1 MKKLFKE
8 HNKALI
14 EQLSSKNLT
23 AFDFIPQRDIREKLV
38 DLVLNGV
45 PEYADYESSIL
56 FRQLY
61 KNLTQTKVD
70 KVNIV
75 VFGGGTGLSNII
87 GGDCR
92 QTAWKNRPFKGLK
105 DFFPE
110 TKAVICVTD
119 DGGSTG
125 ELLKDL
131 PVIALGDIRHVLLS
145 SVQLRKLTELYD
157 LTTSEAENVA
167 GVLSTLFNYR
177 FKNKPTS
184 VEALLNECGADL
196 DTLPGGLSNY
206 IRRALDICYH
216 DPRSKIIFERAHCL
230 GNIIVLS
237 LLISSFS
244 GDFEIN
250 NFLRFDTEKGELLFK
265 NLSECSKLLGAAE
278 DAVLPSTLTPAQL
291 RFLYSNGVQVTGEHK
306 SSKAAR
312 GFPVDKVYVDFSD
325 IPYVSQRVVDYIRNA
340 DILIMAPGS
349 LYSSIIPVLQVPGIA
364 EAVRENNKAL
374 KLLIS
379 NLWVQAGETD
389 QSISDPERKF
399 HVSDMIRAYER
410 NLPGGTQGLFDQ
422 ILCLSLKD
430 VPGSVIQNYAVEGKI
445 PIYLDREVLEAQGF
459 EPIECGFFSR
469 NALVE
474 RQVIQHDPDIVAR
487 TVKTLYLSRELMPE
501 LFKKR
506 TTGEIS
512 KPTSGN
518 EARKISVPSKR
529 YSRIYDRLNDLE
541 IKTGGKRT
549 GAEEVVRI
557 RSFLADI
564 IWNHKDIPLSHLYNI
579 KGITC
584 INMNEW
590 RRDQRWDNVFSF
602 YDPEDGQV
610 KIRQDRLADLRGF
623 EISFLI
629 SVGQALLGNYASEK
643 KVDDIQYDHLSFGRV
658 FHLYL
663 TEENKRKCYFTTEE
677 LKEYLTLARMVW
689 QGENH
694 FTRLINNQEGFTPPG
709 LLFGVMYAWYLD
721 NSFASY
727 IEYKMSVMKVK
738 QTDLIPEQMKTM
750 ERRIGLIRFFRQIV
764 FGKEALP
771 MYQFT

>member
-1 MKKLFKE
+1 MKNQLRKQSQTLV
-8 HNKALI
+8 
-14 EQLSSKNLT
+14 EQLSSKNLS
-23 AFDFIPQRDIREKLV
+23 AFDLISQRDIREKLI
-38 DLVLNGV
+38 DLVLNGI

-61 KNLTQTKVD
+61 TNLNQTKVD
-70 KVNIV
+70 KTRVI

-87 GGDCR
+87 GGDSR
-92 QTAWKNRPFKGLK
+92 QHSWKNRPFNGLK
-105 DFFPE
+105 DVFPE
-110 TKAVICVTD
+110 TKAVVCVTD
-119 DGGSTG
+119 DGGSSG

-145 SVQLRKLTELYD
+145 SIQLSRLSELYD
-157 LTTSEAENVA
+157 LNRSEAENVTR
-167 GVLSTLFNYR
+167 VLWSLFNYR
-177 FKNKPTS
+177 FNNKPEST
-184 VEALLNECGADL
+184 ELLLRECGAEL
-196 DTLPGGLSNY
+196 DVLPTGLSNY
-206 IRRALDICYH
+206 IRNGLDICFQ
-216 DPRSKIIFERAHCL
+216 DPRCDAVFSRSHCL

-237 LLISSFS
+237 LFLSTFS
-244 GDFEIN
+244 EVPDSGGLLQFEN
-250 NFLRFDTEKGELLFK
+250 DKAELLLK

-278 DAVLPSTLTPAQL
+278 DAVLPATLTPAQL

-306 SSKAAR
+306 SSTALR
-312 GFPVDKVYVDFSD
+312 GFPVNKVFVDFYST
-325 IPYVSQRVVDYIRNA
+325 PHVPERVLNYIRTA

-364 EAVRENNKAL
+364 AAVRENSKAL

-389 QSISDPERKF
+389 QSITDPDRKF

-430 VPGSVIQNYAVEGKI
+430 VPGSVIQNYAVEGKV
-445 PIYLDREVLEAQGF
+445 PIYLDREVLSAQGF

-474 RQVIQHDPDIVAR
+474 RHVIQHDPGIVAQ
-487 TVKTLYLSRELMPE
+487 TIKTLFLAREIMPD

-506 TTGEIS
+506 QNSTPGSFTG
-512 KPTSGN
+512 SGS
-518 EARKISVPSKR
+518 RKIVLPSTR
-529 YSRIYDRLNDLE
+529 YRQIRDCLNSLE
-541 IKTGGKRT
+541 IRIDDTLPEA
-549 GAEEVVRI
+549 AERSRI
-557 RSFLADI
+557 RSTLADI
-564 IWNHKDIPLSHLYNI
+564 VWNHKDIPLSHLENI
-579 KGITC
+579 KGIIC
-584 INMNEW
+584 INTDDW

-610 KIRQDRLADLRGF
+610 KIRRDRLTDRRGL

-629 SVGQALLGNYASEK
+629 TVGQALLGNYAAQKSVEP
-643 KVDDIQYDHLSFGRV
+643 IEHDHLSYGRV

-663 TEENKRKCYFTTEE
+663 TAEKLRRCYFSSEE
-677 LKEYLTLARMVW
+677 LHEYLTLARMVR
-689 QGENH
+689 QSEGH
-694 FTRLINNQEGFTPPG
+694 YTRLINGEEGFTPPG

-727 IEYKMSVMKVK
+727 IEYKMSVMKVR

-750 ERRIGLIRFFRQIV
+750 KRRMELIRFFRQTV

-771 MYQFT
+771 IEQNS

>member
-1 MKKLFKE
+1 MEKLFKE
-8 HNKALI
+8 HNKVLV
-14 EQLSSKNLT
+14 EQLNSKNLS
-23 AFDFIPQRDIREKLV
+23 AFDYIPQRDIREKLV
-38 DLVLNGV
+38 ELVLSGI
-45 PEYADYESSIL
+45 PEYSDYESSIL

-61 KNLTQTKVD
+61 KNLTQTSVD
-70 KVNIV
+70 QVNVV

-92 QTAWKNRPFKGLK
+92 QKSWKHRPFNGLK

-110 TKAVICVTD
+110 TKSVVCITD

-145 SVQLRKLTELYD
+145 SVQLKKLTELYD
-157 LTTSEAENVA
+157 LTSNEAENVVR
-167 GVLSTLFNYR
+167 VLSTLFNYR
-177 FKNKPTS
+177 FDSKPDST
-184 VEALLNECGADL
+184 EALLSQCGADL
-196 DTLPGGLSNY
+196 DWLPGGLSNY
-206 IRRALDICYH
+206 IKRALDICYQ
-216 DPRSKIIFERAHCL
+216 DPRSEIIFKRAHCL

-237 LLISSFS
+237 VFISAFS
-244 GDFEIN
+244 SNFEQEE
-250 NFLRFDTEKGELLFK
+250 FLRFNADNGDLLLK
-265 NLSECSKLLGAAE
+265 NLSECSKLFGAAE

-291 RFLYSNGVQVTGEHK
+291 RFLYTNGVQVTGEHK
-306 SSKAAR
+306 SSMVQR
-312 GFPVDKVYVDFSD
+312 GFPVDKVFVDFSAP
-325 IPYVSQRVVDYIRNA
+325 PYVSERVLEYIGNA

-364 EAVRENNKAL
+364 DAVRKNNNAL

-389 QSISDPERKF
+389 LSISDPERKF

-445 PIYLDREVLEAQGF
+445 PIYLDREVLKAQGF
-459 EPIECGFFSR
+459 EPIECGFFSK
-469 NALVE
+469 NSLVE
-474 RQVIQHDPDIVAR
+474 RQVIQHDPDIVAQ
-487 TVKTLYLSRELMPE
+487 TVKTLYLSKQLMPE

-506 TTGEIS
+506 EVDLS
-512 KPTSGN
+512 ENSLHH
-518 EARKISVPSKR
+518 ESRKISLPSKR
-529 YSRIYDRLNDLE
+529 YSRINARLNELE
-541 IKTGGKRT
+541 INLDREQSV
-549 GAEEVVRI
+549 ADEIARI
-557 RSFLADI
+557 RSVLADI
-564 IWNHKDIPLSHLYNI
+564 IWYHKDIPLSHLDNI
-579 KGITC
+579 TGITC
-584 INMNEW
+584 INVEDW

-610 KIRQDRLADLRGF
+610 KIRQDRLTDHRGF

-629 SVGQALLGNYASEK
+629 AMGQALLGNYVAEK
-643 KVDDIQYDHLSFGRV
+643 RVENVQYNHLSFGRV
-658 FHLYL
+658 FHISLA
-663 TEENKRKCYFTTEE
+663 EEKDMNCYFTSGE
-677 LKEYLTLARMVW
+677 LKEYLVLARMVS
-689 QGENH
+689 QGDDH
-694 FTRLINNQEGFTPPG
+694 FTRLINSEEGFTPPG

-727 IEYKMSVMKVK
+727 IEYKMSVMKVR

-750 ERRIGLIRFFRQIV
+750 KRRMELIRFFRQVV

-771 MYQFT
+771 VHQYT